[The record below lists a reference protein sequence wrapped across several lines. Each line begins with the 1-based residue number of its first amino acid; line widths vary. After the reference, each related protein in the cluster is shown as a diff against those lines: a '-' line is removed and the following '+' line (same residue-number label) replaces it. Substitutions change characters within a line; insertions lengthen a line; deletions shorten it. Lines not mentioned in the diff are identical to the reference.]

1 MAKSEY
7 EVQLSEIAEKTYER
21 MFHAAKQCLDRG
33 DVTNSHVK
41 RLRMVDEV
49 LDRIIPHDPLAPERR
64 LSGPLSGIYRVKKG
78 RMRICYLAEPDSNLI
93 RVIYISDTPRKSGDS
108 NDPYKILTGWI
119 RSGDDELLDSL
130 GVPKPPRRIT
140 LPSQDASSML
150 QRSALGPFLG
160 LPPPRVFRAA
170 AISR

>member
-21 MFHAAKQCLDRG
+21 MFHAAKKCLDRG
-33 DVTNSHVK
+33 DVTNSHV
-41 RLRMVDEV
+41 RQLRMVDEV

-64 LSGPLSGIYRVKKG
+64 LSGTLSGICRVKKG
-78 RMRICYLAEPDSNLI
+78 RMRICYIAAPDSNLI
-93 RVIYISDTPRKSGDS
+93 RVIYISDTPWKSGDS

-130 GVPKPPRRIT
+130 GITKPLRRTT
-140 LPSQDASSML
+140 LPSRDLSSML

-160 LPPPRVFRAA
+160 FPPLRVFHAA